1 VDELGDEERARRL
14 AAELAGLDPERCR
27 TVTFGKAPGRLAALV
42 PGRSLLEAIGTA
54 LRLELAW
61 AGQPLWLFRP

>member
-14 AAELAGLDPERCR
+14 AAELAGLDEEKSRP
-27 TVTFGKAPGRLAALV
+27 VTFGKAPGRLASLL
-42 PGRSLLEAIGTA
+42 PGRSLLAAMANA

-61 AGQPLWLFRP
+61 SGQPLWLHRQ